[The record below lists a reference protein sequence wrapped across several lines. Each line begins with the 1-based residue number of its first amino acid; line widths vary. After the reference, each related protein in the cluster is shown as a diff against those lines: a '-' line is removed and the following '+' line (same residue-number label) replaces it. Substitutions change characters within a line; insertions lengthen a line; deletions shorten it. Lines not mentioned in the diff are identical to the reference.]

1 MLCNDILHH
10 SWSLSLS
17 LSHVLTLMCLHI
29 KVHARLHCSNLINP
43 ISFGLQMRLDEVSVI
58 TEFVDASRSRKSAEL
73 ARKRT
78 EREM

>member
-17 LSHVLTLMCLHI
+17 LMCLHI
-29 KVHARLHCSNLINP
+29 KVHTRLHYCNLINP
-43 ISFGLQMRLDEVSVI
+43 LSFGLQMRLDEVSVI
-58 TEFVDASRSRKSAEL
+58 AEFVDAARSRKSAEL